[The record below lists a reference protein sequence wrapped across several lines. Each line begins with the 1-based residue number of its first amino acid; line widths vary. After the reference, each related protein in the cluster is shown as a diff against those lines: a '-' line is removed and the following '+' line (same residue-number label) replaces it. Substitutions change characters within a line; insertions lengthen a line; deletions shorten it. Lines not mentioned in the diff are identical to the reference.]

1 MIHLAPFDS
10 VEIHEEYCEEAGIYR
25 EEGAVGFKIFSDEEK
40 LGLCQIKFV
49 GEAAYILNLTAIQNR
64 ISVQMLANVFTSVV
78 EFLRRVEIESIV
90 YPIQSED
97 DVMIVNALGFDKVGD
112 TLYVFDF
119 PKETVCEEEHAHSCS
134 CDHHKQ

>member
-10 VEIHEEYCEEAGIYR
+10 AKIHEEYCKEAGIVR

-40 LGLCQIKFV
+40 LGVCQIKFV
-49 GEAAYILNLTAIQNR
+49 GEAAYILNLTAIQDR
-64 ISVQMLANVFTSVV
+64 ISVQMLANVFTSVI

-90 YPIQSED
+90 YPVQSEN
-97 DVMIVNALGFDKVGD
+97 DVTIANTLGFDRVGD

-119 PKETVCEEEHAHSCS
+119 VKEIESEEDNVHSCS
-134 CDHHKQ
+134 CDYHRQ